1 MGVERPQ
8 NHRRPLARSCS
19 APGSFFCFSSRDAH
33 ADAILEPLEKTVHKK
48 IKEGKAATEQDR
60 AYDLV
65 RSGLK
70 AALAMASIPSCAKAA
85 AFVDKAKT
93 KEKLAAE
100 IAKIVKGDS

>member
-1 MGVERPQ
+1 M
-8 NHRRPLARSCS
+8 NL
-19 APGSFFCFSSRDAH
+19 SFPAQAH